1 MALTR
6 SVVRRMEGIPRR
18 CLARTWFLGGFPS
31 VRSAESGAG
40 GVRGGCGGNGSGGG
54 RGVGGGGR
62 PSSTPSLIPS
72 ESSYVAGSA
81 GRASQLA
88 GAGGVVG
95 GGCGGDSDGSGGGG
109 WGESCRACGPQYR
122 RLGSKISANKSSP
135 FDGRLTRAA
144 VARVASRSR
153 RLRPGCWLMRRW
165 GGGRAAHSAPPCPL
179 PARSPAPAPPTGR
192 LRAARAYPGAAPAP
206 PAPGPAK
213 AATAAA
219 TASPKG
225 SSGRQ

>member
-1 MALTR
+1 LALTR

-31 VRSAESGAG
+31 VPSAESGAG

-54 RGVGGGGR
+54 RGVGGGGASELDTESHPIGELLCGRERR
-62 PSSTPSLIPS
+62 PRLTT
-72 ESSYVAGSA
+72 
-81 GRASQLA
+81 GRR
-88 GAGGVVG
+88 GRRG

-109 WGESCRACGPQYR
+109 GGGSCRACGPQYR

-179 PARSPAPAPPTGR
+179 PARSQAPAPPTGR